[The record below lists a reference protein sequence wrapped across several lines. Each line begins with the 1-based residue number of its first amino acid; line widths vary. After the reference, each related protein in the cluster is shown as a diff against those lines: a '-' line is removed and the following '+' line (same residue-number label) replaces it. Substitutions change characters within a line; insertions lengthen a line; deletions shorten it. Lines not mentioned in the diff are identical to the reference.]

1 LYASLPIT
9 HLFTA
14 SGDSFGAYEETKMTQ
29 KSSYRESHKQK
40 GDDYHRTFDE
50 MPHRNMV
57 WRLEQRVLTRIV
69 NSRFGGVPPDHLDF
83 ASGTG
88 RVLGHLS
95 GLVKSSTAV
104 DISESMLGVAARN
117 VPGARIMAGDITRE
131 ELLHGELFDLIT
143 AFRFFPNAEGD
154 LRKEVIDE
162 LAARLGPDGVLV
174 FNNHINR
181 NSFLRRMSAIRR
193 GTSSDRG
200 LIDEEVR
207 DLVES
212 AGLRIVKRHP
222 IAVAPLSENHM
233 WFPRLTYWLER
244 GLMKIPG
251 VSGIARNVVYECKH
265 KSQ

>member
-1 LYASLPIT
+1 
-9 HLFTA
+9 
-14 SGDSFGAYEETKMTQ
+14 MQ
-29 KSSYRESHKQK
+29 KTSYRESHKQK
-40 GDDYHRTFDE
+40 GDDYHRTFEE

-69 NSRFGGVPPDHLDF
+69 NSRFGRSRPDYLDF

-88 RVLGHLS
+88 RVLSHLS
-95 GLVKSSTAV
+95 GLVESSTAV
-104 DISESMLGVAARN
+104 DISESMLAVAAQN
-117 VPGARIMAGDITRE
+117 VPGARIAAGDITRE
-131 ELLHGELFDLIT
+131 ELLPGESFDLIT

-154 LRKEVIDE
+154 LRKEVIDQ
-162 LAARLGPDGVLV
+162 LAARLKPDGILV

-181 NSFLRRMSAIRR
+181 NSLLRRLSSIRR

-212 AGLRIVKRHP
+212 AGLRIIKRHP
-222 IAVAPLSENHM
+222 VAVAPLSENYM

-251 VSGIARNVVYECKH
+251 VSGIARNVIYECKH
-265 KSQ
+265 RNQ